1 MDTIAVGTFPIGI
14 SVTPDGS
21 NVYVANKE
29 VNALVDLGAYMLCIN
44 EQICKQLGLR
54 IILKQTAQLAN
65 GEIMEVDIVG
75 SIEVTF
81 LNRSTSCRAMV
92 LPGNNEVLLGA
103 IPLED
108 MDLIIDPRDQQLKL
122 PADRPYLAQ
131 KSLKYNY
138 KNSQALLYAF
148 TLSA

>member
-1 MDTIAVGTFPIGI
+1 MGLTYAKIKLWNSGDIALVNAGYLTEDKIR
-14 SVTPDGS
+14 TE
-21 NVYVANKE
+21 E
-29 VNALVDLGAYMLCIN
+29 VNALVDSGAYMLCIN

-54 IILKQTAQLAN
+54 VILKQTAQLAN

-75 SIEVTF
+75 PIEVTF

-131 KSLKYNY
+131 KSLK
-138 KNSQALLYAF
+138 
-148 TLSA
+148 